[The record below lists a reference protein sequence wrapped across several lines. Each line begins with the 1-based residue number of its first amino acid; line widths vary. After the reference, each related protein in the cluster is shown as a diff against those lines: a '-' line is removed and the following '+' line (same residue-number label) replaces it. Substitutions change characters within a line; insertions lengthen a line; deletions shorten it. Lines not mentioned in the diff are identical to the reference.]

1 MTGPLTAEIELGR
14 EAVRAAS
21 RLCLAVAAF
30 GLDRMEKSEREP
42 VTVADF
48 GSQAVILR
56 AIAAGFPDDAV
67 RAEEGSVD
75 LASAGTA
82 AVDGVTNAVADALGA
97 PVTAGEAFAWIDHRG
112 RPGSRMWAIDP
123 IDGTKGFLR
132 GDQFAVAAGL
142 LDHGVPVLGILG
154 CPRLELSGMHGVLVW
169 GGPGIGAFVQS
180 LGDGKVRRISVSGV
194 SDPTRARILGSVE
207 SAHGDPELLHRVVEH
222 IGIGGGWVRIDS
234 QAKYAAV
241 AAGMADIYLRP
252 RNRED
257 WRERVWDHA
266 AGAAIVAGAGGTIS
280 DLDGRPLDFTTGDV
294 LDLNRGVLVSNGG
307 MHAAVL
313 AALASIG

>member
-1 MTGPLTAEIELGR
+1 MTGLAAEIEVGC

-21 RLCLAVAAF
+21 RLCLSIASS
-30 GLDRMEKSEREP
+30 GIDRMEKSEREP

-75 LASAGTA
+75 LAAAGTS
-82 AVDGVTNAVADALGA
+82 AVDGVTAAVTDALGSA
-97 PVTAGEAFAWIDHRG
+97 ATPGEVFAWIDHRG
-112 RPGSRMWAIDP
+112 RPGSRMWAVDP

-132 GDQFAVAAGL
+132 GDQFAVAIGL
-142 LDHGVPVLGILG
+142 IDHGVPVLGILG
-154 CPRLELSGMHGVLVW
+154 CPRLELSGMQGVLVW

-180 LGDGKVRRISVSGV
+180 LGDGKVRRIGVSGV
-194 SDPTRARILGSVE
+194 TDPTRARMLGSVE
-207 SAHGDPELLHRVVEH
+207 AAHGDPELLQQVVEQL
-222 IGIGGGWVRIDS
+222 GIGGGWVRIDS

-241 AAGMADIYLRP
+241 AAGLAEVYVRP

-266 AGAAIVAGAGGTIS
+266 AGAAIVAGAGGSIT
-280 DLDGRPLDFTTGDV
+280 DLDGLPLDFTTGDV

-307 MHAAVL
+307 LHAAVL
-313 AALASIG
+313 GALASIG

>member
-1 MTGPLTAEIELGR
+1 MTGLAAEIELGR
-14 EAVRAAS
+14 EAVGAAS
-21 RLCLAVAAF
+21 RLCLAVASS
-30 GLDRMEKSEREP
+30 GVNLMEKSEREP

-82 AVDGVTNAVADALGA
+82 AVDGVTAAVTDAIGTSA
-97 PVTAGEAFAWIDHRG
+97 TPGEVFAWIDHRG

-132 GDQFAVAAGL
+132 GDQFAVAVGL
-142 LDHGVPVLGILG
+142 IDRGVPVLGILG
-154 CPRLELSGMHGVLVW
+154 CPRLELSGMQGVLVW
-169 GGPGIGAFVQS
+169 GGPGMGAFVQS
-180 LGDGKVRRISVSGV
+180 LGGGKVRRITVSGV
-194 SDPTRARILGSVE
+194 TDPVRARILGSVE
-207 SAHGDPELLHRVVEH
+207 AAHGDPEVLHGVVEH
-222 IGIGGGWVRIDS
+222 LGIGGGWVRIDS

-241 AAGMADIYLRP
+241 AAGMAEIYVRP

-266 AGAAIVAGAGGTIS
+266 AGAAIVAGAGGTIT
-280 DLDGRPLDFTTGDV
+280 DLDGLPLDFTTGDV

-307 MHAAVL
+307 LHAAVL
-313 AALASIG
+313 GALASIG

>member
-1 MTGPLTAEIELGR
+1 MTDLAAEIELGR

-21 RLCLAVAAF
+21 RLCLAVASS
-30 GLDRMEKSEREP
+30 GLNRMEKSEREP

-48 GSQAVILR
+48 GSQAIILR

-67 RAEEGSVD
+67 RAEEGSID

-82 AVDGVTNAVADALGA
+82 AVDGVTAAVGDALDLA
-97 PVTAGEAFAWIDHRG
+97 VTPGEVFAWIDHRG
-112 RPGSRMWAIDP
+112 RPGSRLWAIDP

-132 GDQFAVAAGL
+132 GDQFAVAVGL
-142 LDHGVPVLGILG
+142 IDHGVPVLGILG
-154 CPRLELSGMHGVLVW
+154 CPRLELSGMQGVLVW
-169 GGPGIGAFVQS
+169 GGPGMGTFVQS
-180 LGDGKVRRISVSGV
+180 LGDGKVRRITVSGV
-194 SDPTRARILGSVE
+194 TDPVRARILGSVE
-207 SAHGDPELLHRVVEH
+207 AAHGDPELLRRVVEH
-222 IGIGGGWVRIDS
+222 LGIGGGWVRIDS

-241 AAGMADIYLRP
+241 AAGMAEIYVRP

-266 AGAAIVAGAGGTIS
+266 AGAAIVAGAGGTIT
-280 DLDGRPLDFTTGDV
+280 DLDGLPLDFTTGDV

-307 MHAAVL
+307 LHGAVL
-313 AALASIG
+313 EALASIG